1 MTEKQTE
8 ALRYHESGRPGKI
21 EVVPTKP
28 TQNQRDLSLAYTPGV
43 AEPCLAI
50 EAHPED
56 AYRYT
61 AKGNLVAV
69 VSNGSAVLG
78 LGNIGPL
85 ASKPVMEG
93 KGVLFKSFADL
104 DVFDL
109 EINAT
114 TVDEIVHFCEMLEP
128 TVGGINLEDIKSPE
142 AFEVEER
149 LKERL
154 SIPVFHDDQHGTAI
168 ISGAAFLNALEC
180 VGKAIEDVHVVF
192 IGAGAAAIASAG
204 LYLRLGVRPE
214 HLLMTDSKGVLHS
227 GRTDLDK
234 YKSRFA
240 TDSGKR
246 TVEECF
252 VGADVFVGLSVAGA
266 VTADMLRAMAPDP
279 IIFALANPEP
289 EIDPAEALRARPDAI
304 IATGRS
310 DFPNQ
315 VNNVLGFPFIFRGA
329 LDVRANAINEEMK
342 MAATQALAA
351 LAKEDVP
358 EVVLRAYGLESLR
371 FGRDYLI
378 PKPFDPR
385 VLLWVAPAVAQAAID
400 SGAAKGPL
408 DQDAYR
414 AKLESRLG
422 RARAVMRGLIDRAAA
437 SPQRVA
443 MTDASDSRVLR
454 AARILADEG
463 SVIPLLIGPE
473 ADIQATASELEI
485 TLDGIEV
492 VDPATAPE
500 RDAYGDRFWQRRRRK
515 GITQEEAR
523 RRMHQAEYFAAMMVT
538 ERAADAVVMGQHLHY
553 PDAIRPA
560 LQVTGRAAGALAGI
574 YMMIHRDETY
584 FFADCTVNIDPDADR
599 LTDIAAATA
608 GFVRQLGIEPR
619 IAMLSFSNFGSV
631 SHPSQAKVAEAVRR
645 LHETMPDLEVDG
657 EMQADTALVAD
668 ILTKVYPFSRLQRTA
683 NVLIFPDLTAA
694 NISYKLMSRLGEA
707 RAIGPILVG
716 LAQPIHVLQ
725 RGADVDDIVN
735 MAVIAAV
742 DAQERVR
749 AHRSAARPSL

>member
-266 VTADMLRAMAPDP
+266 VTAEMLRAMAPDP

-523 RRMHQAEYFAAMMVT
+523 RRMYQAEYFAAMMVT

-749 AHRSAARPSL
+749 ARRSAARPSL

>member
-1 MTEKQTE
+1 MSDKQTE

-21 EVVPTKP
+21 EVVATKP
-28 TQNQRDLSLAYTPGV
+28 TQNQRDLSLAYSPGV

-50 EAHPED
+50 EARPED

-61 AKGNLVAV
+61 DKGNLVAV

-85 ASKPVMEG
+85 AGKPVMEG

-114 TVDEIVHFCEMLEP
+114 TADEIVHFCEMLEP

-168 ISGAAFLNALEC
+168 ISGAALINALEL
-180 VGKAIEDVHVVF
+180 VGKAIEDVSVVF
-192 IGAGAAAIASAG
+192 IGAGAAAIATAG
-204 LYLRLGVRPE
+204 LYVRLGVRPE
-214 HLLMTDSKGVLHS
+214 HVFMTDSKGVIHS

-240 TDSGKR
+240 TDTDKR
-246 TVEECF
+246 TVEDCF
-252 VGADVFVGLSVAGA
+252 VGADVFIGLSVAGA
-266 VTADMLRAMAPDP
+266 VTADMLKAMAPDP
-279 IIFALANPEP
+279 IVFALANPEP
-289 EIDPAEALRARPDAI
+289 EIDPIAALEARPDAI

-329 LDVRANAINEEMK
+329 LDVRAHAINEEMK
-342 MAATQALAA
+342 MAATQALAT

-371 FGRDYLI
+371 YGRDYLI

-400 SGAAKGPL
+400 SGVATGPL
-408 DQDAYR
+408 DRDAYR

-437 SPQRVA
+437 TPKRVA
-443 MTDASDSRVLR
+443 LTDASDSRVLR

-463 SVIPLLIGPE
+463 SVIPILVGPE
-473 ADIQATASELEI
+473 ENILATATELDI
-485 TLDGIEV
+485 VLDGIEV
-492 VDPATAPE
+492 VDPATSPQ
-500 RDAYGDRFWQRRRRK
+500 RDAYGDRFWERRQRR
-515 GITQEEAR
+515 GIMQEEAR

-538 ERAADAVVMGQHLHY
+538 ERAVDAVVMGQHLHY

-560 LQVTGRAAGALAGI
+560 LQVAGRAAGALAGI
-574 YMMIHRDETY
+574 YMMILRDETY

-631 SHPSQAKVAEAVRR
+631 SHPSQAKVAEAVHR
-645 LHETMPDLEVDG
+645 LHDTRPDLEVDG
-657 EMQADTALVAD
+657 EMQADTAVVED
-668 ILTKVYPFSRLQRTA
+668 ILANVYPFSRLQRAA
-683 NVLIFPDLTAA
+683 NILIFPDLNAA

-716 LAQPIHVLQ
+716 LAEPIHVLQ

-749 AHRSAARPSL
+749 ARRSAARPSL